1 MSADA
6 CAAAIGR
13 GASKRPGRVEAIR
26 AGLVFGLAETI
37 TPLIGWVLGV
47 AAAGYVAAVDHWTA
61 FALLAVIGGKI
72 AIEAALDSEDSA
84 DSAPSRSRNAF
95 GLVVTALG
103 TSIDA
108 AAVGVTLALLN
119 ANIIVIVLSIGA
131 ATFLMSTA
139 GMLVGRAIGARFGSV
154 VEFIGGVAP
163 IGLGA
168 KILEHTGYLR

>member
-1 MSADA
+1 M
-6 CAAAIGR
+6 
-13 GASKRPGRVEAIR
+13 
-26 AGLVFGLAETI
+26 
-37 TPLIGWVLGV
+37 
-47 AAAGYVAAVDHWTA
+47 
-61 FALLAVIGGKI
+61 
-72 AIEAALDSEDSA
+72 
-84 DSAPSRSRNAF
+84 
-95 GLVVTALG
+95 TALG

-119 ANIIVIVLSIGA
+119 ANIIVIALSIGA

-154 VEFIGGVAP
+154 VEFIGGVAL